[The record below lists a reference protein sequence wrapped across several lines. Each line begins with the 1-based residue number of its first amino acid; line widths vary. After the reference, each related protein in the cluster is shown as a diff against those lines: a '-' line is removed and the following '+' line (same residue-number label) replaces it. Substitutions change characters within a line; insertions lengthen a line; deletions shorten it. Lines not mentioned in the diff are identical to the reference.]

1 MPEKTGDLSGVQR
14 LRADL
19 DRLIDAV
26 AELRHAQIE
35 YARTYKRTV
44 AGIAYAET
52 LAIGHRGFDTAPPEP
67 SPRPNP
73 PKPQVEETPLTP
85 EQGRDL
91 IQELYAIVR
100 R

>member
-1 MPEKTGDLSGVQR
+1 MAQNTADLSEVQR

-35 YARTYKRTV
+35 YARTYK
-44 AGIAYAET
+44 
-52 LAIGHRGFDTAPPEP
+52 
-67 SPRPNP
+67 
-73 PKPQVEETPLTP
+73 LTP